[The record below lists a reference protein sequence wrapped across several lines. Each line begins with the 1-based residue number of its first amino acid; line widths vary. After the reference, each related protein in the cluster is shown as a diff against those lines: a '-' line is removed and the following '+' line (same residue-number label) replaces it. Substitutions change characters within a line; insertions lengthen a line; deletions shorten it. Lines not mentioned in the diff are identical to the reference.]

1 MPVNVDLLYEMVGD
15 RVRRARHSAGVSQA
29 KLAKKLGMS
38 RTSVVNIEAGR
49 QRPPLHVLW
58 QIGEILGTEPILLVP
73 RLDEYHENGEPMNLD
88 PTTIEKI
95 EHAASGDPATRR
107 ELTRFIE
114 RAVARSSEGQ

>member
-1 MPVNVDLLYEMVGD
+1 MTVNVDLLYEMIGD
-15 RVRRARHSAGVSQA
+15 RVKRARQSAGVSQA

-49 QRPPLHVLW
+49 QRAPLHVLW

-73 RLDEYHENGEPMNLD
+73 RLDEYHENGEAMNLD
-88 PTTIEKI
+88 PATIEKI
-95 EHAASGDPATRR
+95 ERAASGDPATRR

-114 RAVARSSEGQ
+114 RAVARAGDGQ